1 MRSAVA
7 ILTSALLVAVV
18 LACAISTCAAASVS
32 PHPCCPKTEVRHCA
46 LTLLERTKTT
56 PVAHFIATPPVR
68 IAISIAP
75 AETPLPLHERLTDSE
90 GLHLKLRVLLI

>member
-1 MRSAVA
+1 LGLGHAIGCRHFDFRPPGRRSSG
-7 ILTSALLVAVV
+7 L
-18 LACAISTCAAASVS
+18 
-32 PHPCCPKTEVRHCA
+32 RD

-75 AETPLPLHERLTDSE
+75 AETPLPVHERLTDSE
-90 GLHLKLRVLLI
+90 GLHLKIRVLLI